1 MTLEILRSARK
12 TLQLEIVPPDLH
24 LRVRAPLNCPDSEV
38 RRFVDS
44 HAEWVRV
51 HTRRLREKLA
61 EPAPP
66 PLSPQQLQALKA
78 RAQAYLPGR
87 VCLYAQALGVSY
99 GRISIRSQK
108 TRWGSCSA
116 RGHLSFNCLLMLMP
130 PDIIDY
136 VVVHELCHRR
146 EMNHS
151 PRFYALLGSLVPDWR
166 QRGQWIKENGA
177 LIMRR
182 LKNETKEDAL

>member
-24 LRVRAPLNCPDSEV
+24 LRVRAPLHCSDGEV

-44 HAEWVRV
+44 HADWVRN
-51 HTRRLREKLA
+51 HTRRLRERLA

-66 PLSPQQLQALKA
+66 PLSPRELQALKE
-78 RAQAYLPGR
+78 RAKAYIPGR
-87 VCLYAQALGVSY
+87 VCLCAQRLGVSY
-99 GRISIRSQK
+99 GRITIRSQK

-116 RGHLSFNCLLMLMP
+116 RGDLSFNCLLMLMP
-130 PDIIDY
+130 PEIIDY
-136 VVVHELCHRR
+136 VVAHELCHRR

-151 PRFYALLGSLVPDWR
+151 PRFYALLGSLMPDWR
-166 QRGQWIKENGA
+166 QHGQWIRENGA
-177 LIMRR
+177 LLMRR
-182 LKNETKEDAL
+182 LKNETKEDVL